1 MVSLIIIILYF
12 VEGELIDQ
20 LCTFLFLLFLNPLVA
35 NLFWSNFSR
44 VCYLVAVIIYLV
56 LNIMVLYLTTDLLI
70 FHIRLYIEGNT
81 TYALFSF
88 LSDPLDTRT
97 SCS

>member
-12 VEGELIDQ
+12 VEGELIDK

-88 LSDPLDTRT
+88 LSNPLDTRT